1 MVPVKK
7 MLRFS
12 FAALVQGG
20 LATAAAGLA
29 GCTSLYFPPPPH
41 APLLTQK
48 SEFYG
53 SVSTNQQNNFA
64 FQGAYAFADHLAAA
78 GTFSSLHRAVSDKTQ
93 NFDFGEASVGYF
105 TRLPDKRVLEVYA
118 GLGGGSTDRTERNG
132 DQLTTRRLEGSLS
145 KVFVQV
151 NYASKKKKS
160 LHLGHHDFP
169 LSYGTALRLSY
180 LQLNNFRIDGQG
192 QAPIGNVIFEPVTF
206 TRVQLAGPFQLQL
219 MSGQAFGFHPNAY
232 LKAANS
238 VFQLGLIVSLGG
250 SNSWKPGAE

>member
-1 MVPVKK
+1 MVPPPK
-7 MLRFS
+7 LFRFLLT
-12 FAALVQGG
+12 ALARCGVPV
-20 LATAAAGLA
+20 AAAGLA

-41 APLLTQK
+41 APLLTQQG
-48 SEFYG
+48 ELYG

-78 GTFSSLHRAVSDKTQ
+78 GTFSSLHRAKSDKTE
-93 NFDFGEASVGYF
+93 NFDFAEASVGYF

-118 GLGGGSTDRTERNG
+118 GLGGGSTERTERNA
-132 DQLTTRRLEGSLS
+132 DQLTTRRLEGSLA
-145 KVFVQV
+145 KAFVQV

-169 LSYGTALRLSY
+169 LTYGTALRLSY
-180 LQLNNFRIDGQG
+180 VQLNNFRIDGVG
-192 QAPIGNVIFEPVTF
+192 QAPVGNVIFEPVTF

-238 VFQLGLIVSLGG
+238 VFQLGLIVGLGG
-250 SNSWKPGAE
+250 SNSWKPGKE

>member
-1 MVPVKK
+1 

-12 FAALVQGG
+12 FAALVRGS
-20 LATAAAGLA
+20 LAAAAAGLA

-64 FQGAYAFADHLAAA
+64 FQGAYAFADHFAAA
-78 GTFSSLHRAVSDKTQ
+78 GTFSSLHRSKSDKTE

-118 GLGGGSTDRTERNG
+118 GLGGGSTDRTERNS

-160 LHLGHHDFP
+160 LHVGHHDFP

-180 LQLNNFRIDGQG
+180 VQLNNFRIDGQG
-192 QAPIGNVIFEPVTF
+192 QAPIGNVIFEPITF

-219 MSGQAFGFHPNAY
+219 MSGQAIGFHPNAY

-250 SNSWKPGAE
+250 SNSWKPGAK

>member
-1 MVPVKK
+1 MVPPQKT
-7 MLRFS
+7 LRFLRR
-12 FAALVQGG
+12 ALLRGG
-20 LATAAAGLA
+20 VPAAAGLA

-78 GTFSSLHRAVSDKTQ
+78 GTFSSLHRFKSDKTE

-105 TRLPDKRVLEVYA
+105 TRLPDRRVLEVYA
-118 GLGGGSTDRTERNG
+118 GLGGGSTDRTERSD
-132 DQLTTRRLEGSLS
+132 DQVPARRLEGSLA

-180 LQLNNFRIDGQG
+180 VQLNNFRIDGQG

-238 VFQLGLIVSLGG
+238 VFQLGVIVSLGG
-250 SNSWKPGAE
+250 SNSWKAGTQ